1 MRVVAI
7 LGDKLHNGV
16 AYLDH
21 GHVAFLLRPLAQGA
35 YLALREIER
44 PGRHR
49 LHHAAQRSGAL
60 LGLKVTP
67 AIHRVDATRPFA

>member
-1 MRVVAI
+1 
-7 LGDKLHNGV
+7 
-16 AYLDH
+16 
-21 GHVAFLLRPLAQGA
+21 
-35 YLALREIER
+35 LREIER